1 MLGVHFRGGTNHANA
16 RNYSL
21 RLFWTYTHACLK
33 PGAFARSG
41 QLEHS
46 QQDEEQESNGN
57 GIRFACCD
65 ERFRSGRPWSKRSD
79 TNDRRWD
86 EPIQRAQ
93 GGSQHRKPNGTGVTP
108 GCGPATA
115 EKIIAGRPYSSTA
128 DLSKAGVPAKTI
140 SGLSGMVTVGASGS
154 ASKSQSSM
162 DNKLARPGA
171 SSGTA
176 QAGGPGMVWVNPD
189 TKVFHRYG
197 SRWYGKTKTGQ
208 YMTEADALKAG
219 YRESKQSG
227 ASK

>member
-1 MLGVHFRGGTNHANA
+1 MRTLAITACAFFGLTLTPALSQAHSLAQDSSSTASKTKSKSRTETGSGSHVATSASGQAALGAKDQTRTTGDGTNP
-16 RNYSL
+16 S
-21 RLFWTYTHACLK
+21 
-33 PGAFARSG
+33 SG
-41 QLEHS
+41 HKVDL
-46 QQDEEQESNGN
+46 N
-57 GIRFACCD
+57 
-65 ERFRSGRPWSKRSD
+65 
-79 TNDRRWD
+79 T
-86 EPIQRAQ
+86 
-93 GGSQHRKPNGTGVTP
+93 GSQTELESLPGV
-108 GCGPATA
+108 GPATA

-162 DNKLARPGA
+162 DSKLARPGA

-176 QAGGPGMVWVNPD
+176 QASGPGIVWVNPD